1 MRFAVETG
9 DFYPG
14 TTPSIKV
21 LWKVMN
27 GKLNRAATDL
37 REA

>member
-9 DFYPG
+9 DFYPE